1 MIQMTNIS
9 IGCLAGIAGMYG
21 ARHSSTMQLY
31 IPLDVFGRD
40 VVVVWGKDATSG
52 GGGAVNNSGMKC
64 EVESE

>member
-21 ARHSSTMQLY
+21 ARHCSTMQLY

-40 VVVVWGKDATSG
+40 VVVVWGKDATSI
-52 GGGAVNNSGMKC
+52 GGAVNNSGMKC